1 MSDRKTAA
9 TLLGIT
15 VLVVWGLITHG
26 TFAGSG
32 DEPHYLMIARSIA
45 FDGDVHLANDYAD
58 PANLIGAGTVVPGQH
73 VRPGRN
79 GVPRPVHDIG
89 LPLLAAPIVGVLYP
103 FAEWLDDTV
112 PRAWM
117 TKAKLNASLVL
128 RHLLSLVMAAIAGL
142 VAIEIWR
149 ALLSC
154 GLDRRR
160 AFWWALFATLSPP
173 LLSYSFV
180 FFTELVA
187 ALIVLVCVRRLRS
200 SSGAWPGGM
209 STGALVGLLSF
220 IHIRNAPLSLA
231 LAGLAALTH
240 RRRLRELA
248 PFALGVTAIAAVRTA
263 VNWHFW
269 GTLVTN
275 DHARVASVGPA
286 EAVIREMAI
295 RASGLWFDREFGLL
309 ALAPIYLLVV
319 PGFLLL
325 WRRAPRLAGPW
336 CLVAAAYLLAILLPF
351 INVHGWTGTW
361 SPAARFL
368 VPIAP
373 LMAIA
378 VAVAATSVSGV
389 RAVFVRVLDRVASRP

>member
-1 MSDRKTAA
+1 M
-9 TLLGIT
+9 
-15 VLVVWGLITHG
+15 
-26 TFAGSG
+26 
-32 DEPHYLMIARSIA
+32 
-45 FDGDVHLANDYAD
+45 
-58 PANLIGAGTVVPGQH
+58 
-73 VRPGRN
+73 
-79 GVPRPVHDIG
+79 
-89 LPLLAAPIVGVLYP
+89 
-103 FAEWLDDTV
+103 
-112 PRAWM
+112 
-117 TKAKLNASLVL
+117 
-128 RHLLSLVMAAIAGL
+128 
-142 VAIEIWR
+142 
-149 ALLSC
+149 
-154 GLDRRR
+154 
-160 AFWWALFATLSPP
+160 
-173 LLSYSFV
+173 
-180 FFTELVA
+180 
-187 ALIVLVCVRRLRS
+187 
-200 SSGAWPGGM
+200 
-209 STGALVGLLSF
+209 SF

-275 DHARVASVGPA
+275 DHARVASIGPA

-389 RAVFVRVLDRVASRP
+389 RAVFVRVLVVWQVVLDVLVWNNPKILWNDGDGVSAVAQAIPLVDALYAALPTWHGPSASAWPFVIAAAVCGLVSLWLWHPSPLEIERQARRFAPGYRPDH